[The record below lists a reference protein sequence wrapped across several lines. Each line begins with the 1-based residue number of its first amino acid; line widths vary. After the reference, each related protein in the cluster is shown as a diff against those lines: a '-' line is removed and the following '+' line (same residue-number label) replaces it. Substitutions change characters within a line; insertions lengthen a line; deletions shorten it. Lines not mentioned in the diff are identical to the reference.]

1 MTQRARAE
9 SKATDRRL
17 GKLPKPRRGT
27 ARGGVS
33 GASNRGESATEWRDS
48 RQPYRV
54 SFVPDREMLE
64 RARNAVY
71 ALSGPPHV
79 LTLTQLLGDALRC
92 EVERLE
98 RHHHRGK
105 PFRDRPGSLR
115 PGRRVGG
122 G

>member
-1 MTQRARAE
+1 MTRRRLTRGTRARQ
-9 SKATDRRL
+9 
-17 GKLPKPRRGT
+17 
-27 ARGGVS
+27 
-33 GASNRGESATEWRDS
+33 GASATGRP
-48 RQPYRV
+48 PYRV
-54 SFVPDREMLE
+54 SFVPDREVLE

-79 LTLTQLLGDALRC
+79 LTLTRLLGDALRC

-98 RHHHRGK
+98 RQHHRGK
-105 PFRDRPGSLR
+105 RFRDRPGSLR